1 MIRVLFA
8 DDAAMMRRLISK
20 AFGADPQL
28 EIAKECSDGV
38 EILTC
43 LEEQEVD
50 IIVVDIQMRKLD
62 GIEVIKAIRKKNRT
76 LPIIVFSSLAAPNS
90 QATVDALSAGATDY
104 VLKPKR
110 VGHVHGAIQQVT
122 DELIPKI
129 KLHANT
135 PARTA
140 TKKAPPFKSPTSP
153 FSPKPLVNSQLIPGR
168 FGVIVVA
175 VSTGGPMA
183 LEKMLK
189 PLPASFPLP
198 ILIVQH
204 MPPTFTKRLAES
216 LSQHC
221 KLPVNEA
228 EQASIVRPGEVW
240 IAPGGKHMQVVK
252 KGIQKQLMLN
262 SDPPVNS
269 CRPAADVLFQSVVPI
284 YKQKILA
291 VVLTGM
297 GKDGAVGCEEIK
309 KAGGAAIA
317 QDKSSSAVW
326 GMPGEIVGAGL
337 ADVVLPIDQIGL
349 KLVELSQSKRQDSSR
364 SSEAQTQNEASPN
377 SLGNCLL

>member
-20 AFGADPQL
+20 AFDADSQIT
-28 EIAKECSDGV
+28 IAKECSDGV

-43 LEEQEVD
+43 LEEQDVD
-50 IIVVDIQMRKLD
+50 IIVIDIQMRKLD

-76 LPIIVFSSLAAPNS
+76 LPIIVFSSLASPNS

-110 VGHVHGAIQQVT
+110 VGHVQGAIQQVT
-122 DELIPKI
+122 TELIPKI
-129 KLHANT
+129 KLHAKTPDGNT
-135 PARTA
+135 KR
-140 TKKAPPFKSPTSP
+140 KQPPSQTLAS
-153 FSPKPLVNSQLIPGR
+153 SPKPPATSSLLIPGR
-168 FGVIVVA
+168 FDVIVVA

-189 PLPASFPLP
+189 PLPAGFSLP

-221 KLPVNEA
+221 ILPVKEA
-228 EQASIVRPGEVW
+228 EQASIVSRGEVW
-240 IAPGGKHMQVVK
+240 IAQGGKHMQVVR
-252 KGIQKQLMLN
+252 KGLQTQLMLN

-284 YKQKILA
+284 YKHKILS

-297 GKDGAVGCEEIK
+297 GKDGAIGAEEIK
-309 KAGGAAIA
+309 KAGGAVIA

-326 GMPGEIVGAGL
+326 GMPGEVVNAGI
-337 ADVVLPIDQIGL
+337 ADAVLPIDKIGM
-349 KLVELSQSKRQDSSR
+349 KLVELSQSKRQSMNQLESQKQNGQNSTSTASS
-364 SSEAQTQNEASPN
+364 AT
-377 SLGNCLL
+377 

>member
-20 AFGADPQL
+20 AFDADSQI

-43 LEEQEVD
+43 LEEQDVG
-50 IIVVDIQMRKLD
+50 IIVIDIQMRKLD
-62 GIEVIKAIRKKNRT
+62 GIEVIKAIRKKNHS
-76 LPIIVFSSLAAPNS
+76 LPIIVFSSLASPNS

-110 VGHVHGAIQQVT
+110 VGHVQGAIQQIT

-129 KLHANT
+129 KLHANNSAGSAKRKE
-135 PARTA
+135 PQ
-140 TKKAPPFKSPTSP
+140 FKSPTTP
-153 FSPKPLVNSQLIPGR
+153 RSPKPLVNTLLIPGR
-168 FGVIVVA
+168 FDVIVVA

-204 MPPTFTKRLAES
+204 MPPTFTKRLADS

-228 EQASIVRPGEVW
+228 EQDSIVRPGEVW

-252 KGIQKQLMLN
+252 KGVQTQLSLN

-269 CRPAADVLFQSVVPI
+269 CRPAADVLFHSVVPV
-284 YKQKILA
+284 YKQKTLA

-297 GKDGAVGCEEIK
+297 GKDGAMGCEQIK
-309 KAGGAAIA
+309 KAGGAVIA
-317 QDKSSSAVW
+317 QDKPSSAVW
-326 GMPGEIVGAGL
+326 GMPGEVVNAGMT
-337 ADVVLPIDQIGL
+337 DVVLPIDQIGR
-349 KLVELSQSKRQDSSR
+349 KLIELSQSKRQNIINPSGSQQQNDESS
-364 SSEAQTQNEASPN
+364 ASPI
-377 SLGNCLL
+377 SSGT